1 MASDASDRKGRH
13 RMGAVESIPTV
24 PGCAPLG
31 SGGGGESKEESLKQS
46 LNAIRKLQSD
56 EERCLAQLGEEE
68 KAPSFGTVPI

>member
-1 MASDASDRKGRH
+1 M
-13 RMGAVESIPTV
+13 ESIPTV

-31 SGGGGESKEESLKQS
+31 SGGESKEESLKQS

-68 KAPSFGTVPI
+68 KAPSFGAVPI